1 MCNGTEKKF
10 YRSVQIINWM
20 MNDKWIPTSKKR
32 DAKDSRYYF
41 SEIRNIF
48 KYIAIKVYSK
58 ANMDYKG
65 FVVFSFSVFKLNYI
79 MKILDYHFIEPKD
92 CKYIIPLAFKYASH
106 LRANFIEFP
115 ESIKTYLNTRMI
127 IQFLLKKRKRTY
139 LYYSKSKNSLLK
151 KHSHEIEFNYC
162 DGDTPFV

>member
-10 YRSVQIINWM
+10 YRSIQIINWM

-32 DAKDSRYYF
+32 DANDSRYYF
-41 SEIRNIF
+41 SEIRNVF
-48 KYIAIKVYSK
+48 NYIAIKVYSK

-65 FVVFSFSVFKLNYI
+65 FVVFSFSVFKLNSI

-92 CKYIIPLAFKYASH
+92 SKYIIPLAFKYARN

-115 ESIKTYLNTRMI
+115 ESIKMYLNTRTIM
-127 IQFLLKKRKRTY
+127 QFLLKKRQRAY

-151 KHSHEIEFNYC
+151 KHSHEIELNYC